1 MTKLSTMTK
10 RSSFAKQQGFSLI
23 EILIALVIGLI
34 AVLVITQVFNVFE
47 GQKRSTT
54 GSADAQTNGA
64 IALYSIS
71 REVQSAGFGLPV
83 FDGAT
88 TALNCPVNFAV
99 DHDGVAGTAAISIS
113 PITILDGGAAGSDTI
128 TVRYGNAET
137 AGIPVIINDAV
148 AGGTSVGVANDI
160 GCRQNDTAIAV
171 QAAACVSARVG
182 VPVAAGNR
190 VNLSPNNAG
199 MVVGNRLACIGQWNQ
214 YAFSVNN
221 NALQR
226 SVSNAAA
233 APVVADIVMIQAQY
247 GISNAVASN
256 QITSWVDA
264 TGVWAATA
272 ATPNLANR
280 KLIKA
285 VRVAV
290 IARNSKIENQVV
302 STDCDSETSATPNG
316 VCAWA
321 GSATSPAPVVNLTGT
336 ANWDRYRYRVYET
349 VIPLRNM
356 VWSLKSL

>member
-1 MTKLSTMTK
+1 M
-10 RSSFAKQQGFSLI
+10 
-23 EILIALVIGLI
+23 
-34 AVLVITQVFNVFE
+34 
-47 GQKRSTT
+47 
-54 GSADAQTNGA
+54 
-64 IALYSIS
+64 
-71 REVQSAGFGLPV
+71 
-83 FDGAT
+83 
-88 TALNCPVNFAV
+88 
-99 DHDGVAGTAAISIS
+99 
-113 PITILDGGAAGSDTI
+113 
-128 TVRYGNAET
+128 
-137 AGIPVIINDAV
+137 
-148 AGGTSVGVANDI
+148 
-160 GCRQNDTAIAV
+160 
-171 QAAACVSARVG
+171 
-182 VPVAAGNR
+182 PVAAGNR